1 MRKVK
6 IEKPEPHNFV
16 KGGDATRGESGSDT
30 VVKLCIGFGID
41 KKKCHSS
48 VAFYR
53 KFKPRD

>member
-41 KKKCHSS
+41 KKKMS
-48 VAFYR
+48 
-53 KFKPRD
+53 FKCSIL